1 MTLRI
6 NKRPRYGTIPP
17 KCVGNA
23 SGACLYNKGT
33 IIHAKIREVHMED
46 NYKGKQSSGIPPKKQ
61 MKDLGMNYKDII
73 IDMIYGIESE
83 YFLKIIYQFVKN
95 LVK

>member
-1 MTLRI
+1 
-6 NKRPRYGTIPP
+6 
-17 KCVGNA
+17 
-23 SGACLYNKGT
+23 
-33 IIHAKIREVHMED
+33 MED